1 MIQIAMRIHNSRN
14 KNELKNKHK
23 TSMALRPQSLKKM
36 EKLKDD
42 NLIKGWSLRGNK
54 YQRILALSIINKKH

>member
-14 KNELKNKHK
+14 KNDLKNKHK

-42 NLIKGWSLRGNK
+42 NLIKG
-54 YQRILALSIINKKH
+54 